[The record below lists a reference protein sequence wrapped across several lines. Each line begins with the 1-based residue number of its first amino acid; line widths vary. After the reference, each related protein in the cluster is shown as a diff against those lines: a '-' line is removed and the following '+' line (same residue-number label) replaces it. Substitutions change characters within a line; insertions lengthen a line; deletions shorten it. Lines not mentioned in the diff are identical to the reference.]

1 MEIAEAVAAVERAM
15 AAEEAELA
23 RMLSEVS
30 TSFSPDSSRKRS
42 ATWAALESV
51 PAHPQEQPTWRIV
64 ARRRGHC
71 LSLLNPEITLR
82 SRLSRGNRPP
92 RPGRTP
98 APCARRRTAAFFFIF
113 FSSVLSHP
121 QVDRAD
127 AAEAAEAAEAAWTAA
142 ELARAGEAAG
152 AVEAPA
158 VRGPGHMPGKLVNH
172 LSIALCT
179 RMTHVP
185 SPQPARRLMRRV
197 SARYG
202 SRSLRSYSS

>member
-23 RMLSEVS
+23 RMLSEVR
-30 TSFSPDSSRKRS
+30 TS
-42 ATWAALESV
+42 
-51 PAHPQEQPTWRIV
+51 
-64 ARRRGHC
+64 
-71 LSLLNPEITLR
+71 LSLLNPDITLR
-82 SRLSRGNRPP
+82 SILSRDNRPP

-98 APCARRRTAAFFFIF
+98 APCARSRAAAFFFIF
-113 FSSVLSHP
+113 SSVLLHP

-127 AAEAAEAAEAAWTAA
+127 AAEAAEAAEAAWTA
-142 ELARAGEAAG
+142 EEVARAGEAAG
-152 AVEAPA
+152 AVEAPS
-158 VRGPGHMPGKLVNH
+158 VHGPGHMPGKLVNH

-202 SRSLRSYSS
+202 SRSLRSYSSSDSMKRCARSSKLLDS